1 MNMIKIYVFRK
12 HSNGNNDQSKVFL
25 VEAKVQFE
33 MFEINHNNDV
43 EEFNLEIKTK
53 VAGFVFAATME
64 MVITNPTG

>member
-53 VAGFVFAATME
+53 VGFVFAATME